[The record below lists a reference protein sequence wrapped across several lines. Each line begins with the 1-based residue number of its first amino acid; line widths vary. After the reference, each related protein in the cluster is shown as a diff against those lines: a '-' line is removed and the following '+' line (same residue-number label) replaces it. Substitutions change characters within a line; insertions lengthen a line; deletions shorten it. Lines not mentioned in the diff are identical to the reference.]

1 MKINNKDFNKLS
13 QLDRI
18 EFLTKTSI
26 NKNFYHL
33 TENWISIYLILIF
46 MLFIAKI
53 IHPLLI
59 LICFIYLFI
68 TFFMNRFLK
77 EKEES
82 KLCEEYFKVEV
93 KKK

>member
-1 MKINNKDFNKLS
+1 MDDYSSFYDSDFS
-13 QLDRI
+13 GGGV
-18 EFLTKTSI
+18 
-26 NKNFYHL
+26 
-33 TENWISIYLILIF
+33 IF